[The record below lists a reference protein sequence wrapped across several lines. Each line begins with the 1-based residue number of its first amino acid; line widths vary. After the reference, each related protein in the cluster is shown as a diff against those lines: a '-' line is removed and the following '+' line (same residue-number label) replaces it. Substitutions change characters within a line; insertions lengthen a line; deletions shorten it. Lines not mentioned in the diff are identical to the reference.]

1 MKQPFH
7 FPFSFECQ
15 SSTATDFCKLHL
27 GFQTRVS
34 PISQKIAAKVMLR
47 RNVGS
52 PVETSLLSV
61 SAESCSRNNELDR
74 AALGREREEG
84 STRRPFVL
92 VSNGPGFPYT
102 QKPARRVSDRR
113 ESRE

>member
-1 MKQPFH
+1 MPEFYGNRFLQIAPWLPDK
-7 FPFSFECQ
+7 SL
-15 SSTATDFCKLHL
+15 SHL
-27 GFQTRVS
+27 PEDRCESNVKTQRWI
-34 PISQKIAAKVMLR
+34 PR
-47 RNVGS
+47 RNGFLRF
-52 PVETSLLSV
+52 PETSLLSV